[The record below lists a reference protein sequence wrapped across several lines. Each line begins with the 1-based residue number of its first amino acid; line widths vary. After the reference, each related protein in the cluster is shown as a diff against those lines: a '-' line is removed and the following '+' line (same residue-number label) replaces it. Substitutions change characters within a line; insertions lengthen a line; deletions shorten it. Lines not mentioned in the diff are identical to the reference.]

1 MGYMSERV
9 WGGMSVECEGVRVW
23 EMDFS
28 EFDVYVQGVYAR
40 SLLGN
45 ASSSQAEM
53 FKDLVQPLASEG
65 CSFIE

>member
-9 WGGMSVECEGVRVW
+9 WGVRVRVCEGVRVW

>member
-1 MGYMSERV
+1 MKCEDV
-9 WGGMSVECEGVRVW
+9 GGTF
-23 EMDFS
+23 FS
-28 EFDVYVQGVYAR
+28 EFDVNVQGVYAR

-45 ASSSQAEM
+45 ASNSQAEM